1 MFVFCSLLYVLP
13 IRSQVESYGPH
24 LLAPISYFPGLAP
37 VPSLEILGLG
47 LFPFLAG
54 EEALEVAGA
63 FFVLWGLRPLARQLH
78 LHRRAVVIVSEPI
91 TRSARQ
97 APFESPCRS

>member
-1 MFVFCSLLYVLP
+1 M
-13 IRSQVESYGPH
+13 ESYGPH

-54 EEALEVAGA
+54 EETLEVAGA
-63 FFVLWGLRPLARQLH
+63 FFLLSDLRPLA
-78 LHRRAVVIVSEPI
+78 
-91 TRSARQ
+91 
-97 APFESPCRS
+97 